1 MVVLQDGLYVIA
13 KGIVYGCVVIPTW
26 IVCVDG
32 TDVLKVREV
41 TKQPQIT
48 LKL

>member
-1 MVVLQDGLYVIA
+1 LQAGVYVIA

-32 TDVLKVREV
+32 TDWLKIREV
-41 TKQPQIT
+41 TTQETIT